1 MPTDTLHI
9 KNMVCRRCVMTV
21 EDICRDLGITDAKV
35 SLGSVSFNT
44 IPDAELMST
53 FYDRLRAVGFEPLK
67 SHEHIML
74 ENIKAAIR
82 FMPVITR
89 MK

>member
-35 SLGSVSFNT
+35 
-44 IPDAELMST
+44 
-53 FYDRLRAVGFEPLK
+53 
-67 SHEHIML
+67 
-74 ENIKAAIR
+74 
-82 FMPVITR
+82 
-89 MK
+89 